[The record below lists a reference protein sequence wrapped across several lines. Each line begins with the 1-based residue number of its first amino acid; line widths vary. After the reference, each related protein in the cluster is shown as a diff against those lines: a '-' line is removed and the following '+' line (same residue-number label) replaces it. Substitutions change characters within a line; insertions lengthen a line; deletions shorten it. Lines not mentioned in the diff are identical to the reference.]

1 MRKTLVVAARE
12 YQAAV
17 RTKTFLITLLIMPV
31 MMSGSIL
38 VQWLLKDL
46 RDIKPK
52 KFVVVDRSGHHLGEV
67 IKKAADEDYNK
78 NQIYDSADS
87 KKQVKP
93 TFDVKID
100 APAQDILQQR
110 YELSERVRKG
120 ELVGF
125 LEIGPNIYPTSYPKA
140 SPDKDEKRAVRY
152 QSNNPL
158 YNDFQL
164 WVSDVINKD
173 VLEKRAAKKY
183 PAHPEFVGS
192 TVGLMGS
199 PLAEGPLLAA
209 SALFPGRT
217 TLVPL
222 TEIRAVLAPVPIESK
237 GLTVKNEETGKFE
250 DASEKSRAAPL
261 VVPIVLMILMFMVIM
276 VGATPL
282 MQGVVEEK
290 MQRIAEVLLGSVRP
304 FQLMMGKLIGMVG
317 VALTVVAVYLG
328 GAYWAA
334 FHFGFAEYIPVDLL
348 IWFFIF
354 QTLAAFMYG
363 SLFIAIG
370 AACTDMK
377 ETQTLLLPVM
387 LLVCIPMFVL
397 GNVIREPNSSFA
409 TGLSFFP
416 FATPLL
422 MITRQ
427 AIPPGIDWWQP
438 VLGAL
443 LVLVTTILCVYA
455 AGRIFRVGIL
465 MQGKGARLG
474 DLVRWIVRG

>member
-1 MRKTLVVAARE
+1 MRKTLVVAGRE
-12 YQAAV
+12 YLAAV
-17 RTKTFLITLLIMPV
+17 KTKTFLITLLIMPI
-31 MMSGSIL
+31 MMGGSIV

-46 RDIKPK
+46 RDIKDK
-52 KFVVVDRSGHHLGEV
+52 KFVVVDRSGGDLFKV
-67 IKKAADEDYNK
+67 IQAAAKEYNSDDPKKG
-78 NQIYDSADS
+78 QIYDPQTKQQIKPALVVENVAPSAD
-87 KKQVKP
+87 VK
-93 TFDVKID
+93 
-100 APAQDILQQR
+100 LQR
-110 YELSERVRKG
+110 YELSERIRTG

-125 LEIGPNIYPTSYPKA
+125 LEIGPDVFATPDQKA
-140 SPDKDEKRAVRY
+140 PPQEKEKREVRY
-152 QSNNPL
+152 QSNNLL
-158 YNDFQL
+158 YNDFSL
-164 WVSDVINKD
+164 WVTGVINKE
-173 VLEKRAAKKY
+173 VQQKRAAQKHY
-183 PAHPEFVGS
+183 PLPEIQ
-192 TVGLMGS
+192 
-199 PLAEGPLLAA
+199 AI
-209 SALFPGRT
+209 
-217 TLVPL
+217 L
-222 TEIRAVLAPVPIESK
+222 TPVQVESK
-237 GLTVKNEETGKFE
+237 GLTVKNARGEIT
-250 DASEKSRAAPL
+250 DAPEQSRAAPL
-261 VVPIVLMILMFMVIM
+261 IVPIVLMLLMFMVIM

-304 FQLMMGKLIGMVG
+304 FQLMMGKLVGMVG
-317 VALTVVAVYLG
+317 VALTVVGVYLG

-334 FHFGFAEYIPVDLL
+334 LHFGFAEYIPVDLL
-348 IWFFIF
+348 IWFVIF
-354 QTLAAFMYG
+354 QVLAAFMYG

-377 ETQTLLLPVM
+377 ETQSLLLPVM

-443 LVLVTTILCVYA
+443 VVLATTILCVYA

-465 MQGKGARLG
+465 MQGKGAKLG
-474 DLVRWIVRG
+474 DLVKWIVRG